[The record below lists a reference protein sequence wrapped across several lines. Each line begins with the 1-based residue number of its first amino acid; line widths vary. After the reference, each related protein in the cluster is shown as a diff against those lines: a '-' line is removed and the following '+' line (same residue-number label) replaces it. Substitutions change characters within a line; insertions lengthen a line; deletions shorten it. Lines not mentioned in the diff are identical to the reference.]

1 MSRGQGTSDSFF
13 DELAFRPD
21 PFQVRAAKAIEAGMS
36 VLVAAPT
43 GAGKTLVAE
52 FAAARA
58 LARDER
64 LFYTT
69 PIKALSNQKYRDFRL
84 TYGDAS
90 VGLLTGDNSINAGAP
105 LVVMTT
111 EVLRNMIYE
120 ESRSLSG
127 LTYVVLDEV
136 HYLQD
141 RYRGATWEEIII
153 ELPGSVQ
160 LISLSATVS
169 NLSEFGGWLKQT
181 RGAIEVIEEIAR
193 PVPLHSLYAFEDRQ
207 SDRTRFMPVFNAE
220 SESGTLNPALIRALK
235 PASRGGRGHW
245 IRSPSR
251 LDVIDE
257 LDYQDALPA
266 IYFIFSRAACDAAA
280 RQCLRGGVRLT
291 TEKEARQIRSMVEEG
306 LAGISDADLDALGYE
321 TWLTLLESGIAT
333 HHAGLIPAFKEA
345 VEELFVRA
353 LVKVVFATETLAL
366 GINMPA
372 RAVVVESLSKFN
384 GRFHAVLTPGE
395 YAQLSGRAGRRG
407 IDSVGYCIVMHS
419 RWVPFARVAEV
430 AGSRSYELD
439 SSFNP
444 TYNMAT
450 NLIATR
456 DRADAERMLASSFAQ
471 YRTNRS
477 LANLRNDLDRK
488 TALRAELREKLK
500 AATKPARGEAWRE
513 RDRQMAKQIE
523 KLKRRIDRREAGLA
537 GKFSSILEVLEILG
551 YVGGWS
557 LTAKGQVLSR
567 VYCERD
573 LLVTEA
579 LDRGLESHLEI
590 AELAGFASCF
600 VYESRSSRNLGVS
613 VPTIELE
620 KALSGLRRTWR
631 EIAAVEEAHALEA
644 TPEPDAGFVGV
655 AYRWACG
662 EGLDTLLDE
671 ADSAGDFVRNAK
683 QVADIC
689 RQLAVATGRDS
700 FKEAAKA
707 MNRGVVAH
715 SGI

>member
-1 MSRGQGTSDSFF
+1 MIDRQGSAKSFF
-13 DELAFRPD
+13 DNLPFRPD
-21 PFQVRAAKAIEAGMS
+21 PFQVRAAKAIESGSS

-43 GAGKTLVAE
+43 GAGKTLVAD

-58 LARDER
+58 LARNER

-69 PIKALSNQKYRDFRL
+69 PIKALSNQKYRDFRHSN
-84 TYGDAS
+84 GDGS
-90 VGLLTGDNSINAGAP
+90 VGLLTGDNSINPEAP

-120 ESRSLSG
+120 GSRRLDG

-153 ELPGSVQ
+153 ELPSDVR

-169 NLSEFGGWLKQT
+169 NLSEFGGWLRKA
-181 RGAIEVIEEIAR
+181 RGEVELVEETSR
-193 PVPLHSLYAFEDRQ
+193 PVPLHSLYGFDDRRN
-207 SDRTRFMPVFNAE
+207 DEVRFLPVFAAE
-220 SESGTLNPALIRALK
+220 SESGAVNPELLRIFK
-235 PASRGGRGHW
+235 PNSRGGRSRW
-245 IRSPSR
+245 IRSPNR

-257 LDYQDALPA
+257 LAYQDALPA
-266 IYFIFSRAACDAAA
+266 IFFIFSRATCDAAA
-280 RQCLRGGVRLT
+280 KQCLAGGIRLT
-291 TEKEARQIRSMVEEG
+291 TEKEARQIRRIVEAS
-306 LAGISDADLDALGYE
+306 LVGISDVDLDALGYE
-321 TWLTLLESGIAT
+321 TWLALLESGIAT

-384 GRFHAVLTPGE
+384 GQFHAVLTPGE
-395 YAQLSGRAGRRG
+395 YTQLSGRAGRRG
-407 IDSVGYCIVMHS
+407 IDSVGYCLVLHS
-419 RWVPFARVAEV
+419 RWVPFARVAEI
-430 AGSRSYELD
+430 AGSRTYELV

-450 NLIATR
+450 NLVATR
-456 DRADAERMLASSFAQ
+456 ERSDAEAMLASSFAQ
-471 YRTNRS
+471 YRIDRS
-477 LANLRNDLDRK
+477 LRNLRDELGRK
-488 TALRAELREKLK
+488 VAIRDERRERL
-500 AATKPARGEAWRE
+500 GEASGQSVEHAWSE
-513 RDRQMAKQIE
+513 RDRHMSRQIE
-523 KLKRRIDRREAGLA
+523 KLKRRINRKEMGLS
-537 GKFSSILEVLEILG
+537 GKFFSILEVLEALG
-551 YVGGWS
+551 YVDGWT
-557 LTAKGQVLSR
+557 LTTKGKVLSR
-567 VYCERD
+567 IYCERD
-573 LLVTEA
+573 LLVAEA
-579 LDRGLESHLEI
+579 LHRGIDERLEM

-600 VYESRSSRNLGVS
+600 VYEARSSRDTVAR
-613 VPTIELE
+613 VPTIALE

-631 EIAAVEEAHALEA
+631 GIGAVEEAHGLEA
-644 TPEPDAGFVGV
+644 AAEPDPGFVDF
-655 AYRWACG
+655 AYRWANG

-671 ADSAGDFVRNAK
+671 TDSAGDFVRNAK

-689 RQLAVATGRDS
+689 RQLAVATNRGS
-700 FKEAAKA
+700 FNEAARA

-715 SGI
+715 SAI

>member
-1 MSRGQGTSDSFF
+1 MIEEPGTAESFF
-13 DELAFRPD
+13 RKLAFRPD
-21 PFQVRAAKAIEAGMS
+21 PFQVRAAKAIESGSS

-58 LARDER
+58 LARGER

-84 TYGDAS
+84 AYGDGSA
-90 VGLLTGDNSINAGAP
+90 GLLTGDNSINPEAP

-120 ESRSLSG
+120 GSKRLDA

-141 RYRGATWEEIII
+141 RYRGATWEEVII
-153 ELPGSVQ
+153 ELPPNVQ

-169 NLSEFGGWLKQT
+169 NLSEFGGWLRKT
-181 RGAIEVIEEIAR
+181 RGEVEVVEETSR
-193 PVPLHSLYAFEDRQ
+193 PVPLHSLYGFEDRR
-207 SDRTRFMPVFNAE
+207 SEEVRFLPVFAAE
-220 SESGTLNPALIRALK
+220 SESGAVNPTLLRVFK
-235 PASRGGRGHW
+235 PHSRGGMSRW
-245 IRSPSR
+245 IRSPNR

-257 LDYQDALPA
+257 LAYQDALPA
-266 IYFIFSRAACDAAA
+266 IYFIFSRATCDAAA
-280 RQCLRGGVRLT
+280 KQCLSGGIRLT
-291 TEKEARQIRSMVEEG
+291 TDKEARRIRRLVESS
-306 LAGISDADLDALGYE
+306 LAGISDTDLEALGYE
-321 TWLTLLESGIAT
+321 SWLSQLESGIAT

-345 VEELFVRA
+345 VEELFVQA

-384 GRFHAVLTPGE
+384 GRFHAALTPGE
-395 YAQLSGRAGRRG
+395 YTQLSGRAGRRG
-407 IDSVGYCIVMHS
+407 IDSVGYCLILHS
-419 RWVPFARVAEV
+419 RWVPFARVAEI
-430 AGSRSYELD
+430 AGSRTYELM
-439 SSFNP
+439 SSFIP

-456 DRADAERMLASSFAQ
+456 ERGGAEKMLSSSFAQ
-471 YRTNRS
+471 YHADRS
-477 LANLRNDLDRK
+477 VSSLRDELGRKVAVRDERRGKLGVMCDRG
-488 TALRAELREKLK
+488 REH
-500 AATKPARGEAWRE
+500 AWSE
-513 RDRQMAKQIE
+513 RDRQMSRQIE
-523 KLKRRIDRREAGLA
+523 KLKRRIERREMGLS
-537 GKFSSILEVLEILG
+537 GKFNSILEVLEKLG
-551 YVGGWS
+551 YVEGWN
-557 LTAKGQVLSR
+557 LTTKGEVLSR
-567 VYCERD
+567 IYCERD
-573 LLVTEA
+573 LLVAEA
-579 LDRGLESHLEI
+579 IERGLEDRLGM

-600 VYESRSSRNLGVS
+600 VYEARSSRDSVIR

-620 KALSGLRRTWR
+620 KALSGLRRAWR
-631 EIAAVEEAHALEA
+631 EIGAVEEAHGLETA
-644 TPEPDAGFVGV
+644 PEPDAGFVDL
-655 AYRWACG
+655 ACRWADG
-662 EGLDTLLDE
+662 EELDTLLDE

-689 RQLAVATGRDS
+689 RQLAVATERDS
-700 FKEAAKA
+700 FSRAAKA

-715 SGI
+715 SAI